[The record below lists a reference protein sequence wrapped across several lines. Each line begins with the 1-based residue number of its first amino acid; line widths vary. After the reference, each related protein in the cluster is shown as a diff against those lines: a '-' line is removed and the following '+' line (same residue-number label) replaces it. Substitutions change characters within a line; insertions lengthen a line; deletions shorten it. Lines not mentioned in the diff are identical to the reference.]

1 MKAYSRSTRFRIHRG
16 RSILDRLDG
25 LGIEPPAEVA
35 TAAALLDALESRRRA
50 LPDEHA
56 LRARTVEALM
66 GDPAADVLDLALAE
80 HARDVEARALAEA
93 QDRASEALSHAVF
106 HASDEIVAA
115 ARREVFEPSVKILT
129 TVAQLPGGTSLSD
142 LVRSKATKDAEA
154 MTQAPVAAEKVKLCL
169 TLRDSLAHGEAARL
183 PHRVWRHPEVIDWT
197 GHENDV
203 GMARLVHGIRQGGE
217 PHLGTFS
224 EIEDLAREADRA
236 RRAAVRAQFAAA

>member
-1 MKAYSRSTRFRIHRG
+1 MKSYTRSTRYRIHRG
-16 RSILDRLDG
+16 RSILDRLHG

-35 TAAALLDALESRRRA
+35 AAATLLDALEQRRRA

-66 GDPAADVLDLALAE
+66 ADPAADVLDLALAE

-115 ARREVFEPSVKILT
+115 ARREVFEPSLKILT
-129 TVAQLPGGTSLSD
+129 TVAQLPAGTSLAD
-142 LVRSKATKDAEA
+142 LVRSKATKDAE
-154 MTQAPVAAEKVKLCL
+154 MLTQAPVAAEKLKLCFS
-169 TLRDSLAHGEAARL
+169 LRDSLAHGEAARL
-183 PHRVWRHPEVIDWT
+183 PHRVWSNPTEIDWSGAESTT
-197 GHENDV
+197 GLDRYLH
-203 GMARLVHGIRQGGE
+203 GLRHGGRL
-217 PHLGTFS
+217 HLGTFS